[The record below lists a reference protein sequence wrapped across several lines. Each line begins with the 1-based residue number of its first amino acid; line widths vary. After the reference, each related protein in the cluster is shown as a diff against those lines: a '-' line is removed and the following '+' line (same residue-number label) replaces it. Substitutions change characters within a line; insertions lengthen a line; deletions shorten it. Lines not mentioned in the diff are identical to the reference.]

1 MLIKRLNILTKQL
14 IKFWNKSK
22 GDDEM
27 NFNDDFNEVEKQ
39 VKKTFKWSAIT
50 VLIGSGLSLAF
61 IGAVI
66 WILVKTIA

>member
-1 MLIKRLNILTKQL
+1 
-14 IKFWNKSK
+14 
-22 GDDEM
+22 M

-50 VLIGSGLSLAF
+50 ALIGTGLSLAF

-66 WILVKTIA
+66 WILVKVIA

>member
-1 MLIKRLNILTKQL
+1 
-14 IKFWNKSK
+14 
-22 GDDEM
+22 M

-50 VLIGSGLSLAF
+50 VLIGPGLSLAF
-61 IGAVI
+61 IGVVI

>member
-1 MLIKRLNILTKQL
+1 MRGDKAR
-14 IKFWNKSK
+14 

-39 VKKTFKWSAIT
+39 VKKSFRLSVIT
-50 VLIGSGLSLAF
+50 AFVGSGLSIAF

>member
-1 MLIKRLNILTKQL
+1 
-14 IKFWNKSK
+14 
-22 GDDEM
+22 M

-39 VKKTFKWSAIT
+39 AKKAFKWIAIT
-50 VLIGSGLSLAF
+50 ALIGPGLSLAF

>member
-1 MLIKRLNILTKQL
+1 MRRDRAI
-14 IKFWNKSK
+14 
-22 GDDEM
+22 GDGEM

-66 WILVKTIA
+66 WILVKTIS